1 MVPTHFAVLAV
12 FIFPHEKPTK
22 ITAEEGVGEERSH
35 KSNKLPVK
43 SIKRTLLLLMCIVTV
58 LPRLNISLT
67 WLFSS
72 LNTLWVNRNISHRR
86 QNSYVIVFS
95 IMNYWYLLMLPPERK
110 KGVDPT
116 NVSKK
121 KHHPISSTNQPISVH
136 STPWNVP
143 SNRIISFWGSKKI
156 NGEIRESS
164 KMSVFRP
171 INYSSFLKQ

>member
-22 ITAEEGVGEERSH
+22 ITAEEGVGEERSP

-67 WLFSS
+67 RLFSS
-72 LNTLWVNRNISHRR
+72 WNTLWVNRNISHRR

-110 KGVDPT
+110 KGVDPK

-121 KHHPISSTNQPISVH
+121 KHQPISVH
-136 STPWNVP
+136 STPWNMP

-156 NGEIRESS
+156 NGEIRDTS